1 MRDLR
6 ACVLHEFPKKRNW
19 PSKKRIWVV
28 KVSPEYKNLMVT
40 EYTEEECA
48 FGTSKQAAFNFE
60 VEPLFHRAS
69 DVFQDPKQYSAFI
82 LG

>member
-1 MRDLR
+1 
-6 ACVLHEFPKKRNW
+6 
-19 PSKKRIWVV
+19 
-28 KVSPEYKNLMVT
+28 MVT

-48 FGTSKQAAFNFE
+48 FGTSKQAAFNFG